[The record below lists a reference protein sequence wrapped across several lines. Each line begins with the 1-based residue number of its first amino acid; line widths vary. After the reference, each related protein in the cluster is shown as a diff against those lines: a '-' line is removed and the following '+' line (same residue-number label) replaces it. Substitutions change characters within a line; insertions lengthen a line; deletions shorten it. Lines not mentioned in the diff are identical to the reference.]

1 MSHVVAF
8 VYHFA
13 RQNFNLNH
21 YSASVKN
28 VAIGAFRSALPLQVP
43 ESTWQGA
50 GGSLVNGVPSGVVR
64 GGESERGRYWLQLR
78 GGPYLSRTHFGVH
91 FGSKGGVKKRP
102 LLGTPVW
109 SSFLPI
115 LAPFGQHS
123 GPLGF
128 QMESKMEPKRGPK
141 RSQEKE

>member
-1 MSHVVAF
+1 MQYTRGEQIRAQSTEQSKAEQSILRYYMNWLLYAMLRAKPLILSMNQHVWRTF
-8 VYHFA
+8 
-13 RQNFNLNH
+13 
-21 YSASVKN
+21 SSV
-28 VAIGAFRSALPLQVP
+28 L
-43 ESTWQGA
+43 
-50 GGSLVNGVPSGVVR
+50 SGR
-64 GGESERGRYWLQLR
+64 LCPYRSERGRYWLQLR

-123 GPLGF
+123 GPLGC
-128 QMESKMEPKRGPK
+128 QMESKMVPKRGPK